1 MSDEQRA
8 ELDEMCRRRG
18 RRLSFQVEHMISLAK
33 LVIDFCDGNDDLEFV
48 RERLVLAKKR
58 SPKKGG

>member
-1 MSDEQRA
+1 
-8 ELDEMCRRRG
+8 
-18 RRLSFQVEHMISLAK
+18 MISLAK